1 VLPQGRYLSCTF
13 GVSPDASGQ
22 TRALLMRNRFLAS
35 EGGVRPTVL
44 ALGGAPDY
52 DERRRVLLE
61 RGLLSHHVGLLNLY
75 DHYREHGWG
84 DAEPTGEPLPDL
96 SARKVSEEAR
106 SDGTPWRVSY
116 RLPDTGRL
124 VYDYLRADGTP
135 FLRIP
140 RFGIA
145 ERSSWRA
152 TIHRI
157 GPDGLP
163 AGEFGSVGRFF
174 RHWIRE
180 LAEGHE
186 RTFLF
191 IDSRFVIP
199 HLVPLRAPD
208 IHVVYQMHNMH
219 LEPPRRWDS
228 DTNPVYR
235 RVLARIDD
243 MDAMVTLTER
253 QRDDIAARRGRT
265 SNMFV
270 VPNPVDVPDLPATPA
285 TRDPHRVTIM
295 ARLETQKRLVHAI
308 TAFQRVVE
316 AVPEARLDI
325 YGDGTQ
331 RDKLEREIDRADL
344 VGAVTL
350 RGFDP
355 AARDALWTSSAFL
368 MTSEYEGYPLSTLE
382 SMSHGCPVVSY
393 DIRYGPREQIA
404 DGVDGYVVPEGD
416 QAALAERVV
425 ELLRSPELVA
435 RMSTAARE
443 KVARYGPAEFVARWA
458 QVLRTV
464 VEQAPERTRIEDAQL
479 ELERLRLVRDRRWR
493 RRLANL
499 APGRVAAGGALEL
512 VGVLH
517 VKGRGD
523 LDAGRLQLAA
533 IREDSGEVVDVPLT
547 TQRAGDG
554 FLLSALVQLADVLPA
569 GESGA
574 ARLRLRL
581 VWRNASW
588 QTDVAVPAPDG
599 EVALSFGAGGVVQL
613 AR

>member
-1 VLPQGRYLSCTF
+1 MLPQGRYLSCTF
-13 GVSPDASGQ
+13 SVSPDMAGQ
-22 TRALLMRNRFLAS
+22 TRALLMRNRFLAG

-52 DERRRVLLE
+52 EERRRVLLE
-61 RGLLSHHVGLLNLY
+61 RGLLSEHVGLLNLY

-84 DAEPTGEPLPDL
+84 DVEPGGEPRPDL
-96 SARKVSEEAR
+96 GAPVAEETR
-106 SDGTPWRVSY
+106 PDGSPWRTSY
-116 RLPDTGRL
+116 REPGTGRV
-124 VYDYLRADGTP
+124 VYEYLRDDGTP

-140 RFGIA
+140 RFGTA
-145 ERSSWRA
+145 ERASWRC

-157 GPDGLP
+157 GPGGEPL
-163 AGEFGSVGRFF
+163 GEFASVGRFF
-174 RHWIRE
+174 RHWIRD
-180 LAEGHE
+180 LAAGHE

-228 DTNPVYR
+228 STHPVYR

-253 QRDDIAARRGRT
+253 QRDDIAERRGRT
-265 SNMFV
+265 SNLFV
-270 VPNPVDVPDLPATPA
+270 VANPVDLPDRPAPPA

-295 ARLETQKRLVHAI
+295 ARLETQKRLIHAI
-308 TAFQRVVE
+308 SAFQRVVE
-316 AVPEARLDI
+316 AVPDARLDI
-325 YGDGTQ
+325 YGEGSQ
-331 RDKLEREIDRADL
+331 RAKLQAEIERADL
-344 VGAVTL
+344 TGSVTL

-355 AARDALWTSSAFL
+355 AAREALWTSSAFL
-368 MTSEYEGYPLSTLE
+368 LTSEYEGYPLSTLE

-404 DGVDGYVVPEGD
+404 DGVDGFVVPEGD
-416 QAALAERVV
+416 QAALADRVI

-443 KVARYGPAEFVARWA
+443 KVARYGPAQFVERWA
-458 QVLRTV
+458 QVLRAV
-464 VEQAPERTRIEDAQL
+464 VEQAPARTRIEDARL
-479 ELERLRLVRDRRWR
+479 ELERLRLVRDRGWR

-499 APGRVAAGGALEL
+499 APGRVDAGAALEL
-512 VGVLH
+512 VGVLR
-517 VKGRGD
+517 VTGRGD
-523 LDAGRLQLAA
+523 LDAARLELAA
-533 IREDSGEVVDVPLT
+533 IREASGEVVDVPLT
-547 TQRAGDG
+547 VERASDG
-554 FLLSALVQLADVLPA
+554 FALSAQIRLADVLPA
-569 GESGA
+569 PGV

-581 VWRNASW
+581 IWRNAAW
-588 QTDVAVPAPDG
+588 QTDVAVPAADG
-599 EVALSFGAGGVVQL
+599 EIALSFGPGGVVQL
-613 AR
+613 VR

>member
-1 VLPQGRYLSCTF
+1 M
-13 GVSPDASGQ
+13 AGQ

-52 DERRRVLLE
+52 EERRQVLLE
-61 RGLLSHHVGLLNLY
+61 RGLLSEHVGLLNIY

-84 DAEPTGEPLPDL
+84 DAEPGGEPRPDL
-96 SARKVSEEAR
+96 GAPVAEETR
-106 SDGTPWRVSY
+106 PDGSPWRTSY
-116 RLPDTGRL
+116 REPGTGRV
-124 VYDYLRADGTP
+124 VYEYLRADGTP

-140 RFGIA
+140 RFGTA
-145 ERSSWRA
+145 ERASWRC

-157 GPDGLP
+157 GPG
-163 AGEFGSVGRFF
+163 GEPLGELSSVGRFF
-174 RHWIRE
+174 RQWIRD
-180 LAEGHE
+180 LAAGHE

-199 HLVPLRAPD
+199 HLVPLRARD

-228 DTNPVYR
+228 DTGPIYR

-253 QRDDIAARRGRT
+253 QRDDIAERRGRT

-270 VPNPVDVPDLPATPA
+270 VANPVDLPDPPATPVE
-285 TRDPHRVTIM
+285 RDPHRVTMM

-308 TAFQRVVE
+308 SAFQRVVE
-316 AVPEARLDI
+316 AVPQARLDI
-325 YGDGTQ
+325 YGEGSQ
-331 RDKLEREIDRADL
+331 RDKLQTEIERADL
-344 VGAVTL
+344 TGAVTL

-355 AARDALWTSSAFL
+355 AARDALWRSSAFL

-382 SMSHGCPVVSY
+382 AMSHGCPVVSY
-393 DIRYGPREQIA
+393 DIRYGPREQIS
-404 DGVDGYVVPEGD
+404 DGVDGFVVPEGD
-416 QAALAERVV
+416 QAALAGRVV

-435 RMSTAARE
+435 RMSEAARE

-458 QVLRTV
+458 QVLHAV
-464 VEQAPERTRIEDAQL
+464 VEQAPERTRVEDARL
-479 ELERLRLVRDRRWR
+479 ELKRLRLVRDRGWR

-499 APGRVAAGGALEL
+499 APGRVASAGALEL
-512 VGVLH
+512 AGVLH
-517 VKGRGD
+517 VTGRGD
-523 LDAGRLQLAA
+523 LDAARLELAA
-533 IREDSGEVVDVPLT
+533 IREDGEVVDVPLAVE
-547 TQRAGDG
+547 RAGDG
-554 FLLSALVQLADVLPA
+554 FVLSARVRLADVLPD
-569 GESGA
+569 SGA

-581 VWRNASW
+581 VWRNSAW
-588 QTDVAVPAPDG
+588 QTDVAVPPADG
-599 EVALSFGAGGVVQL
+599 EVALSFGRDGVVQL

>member
-1 VLPQGRYLSCTF
+1 MLPQGRYLSCTF
-13 GVSPDASGQ
+13 GVSPDMAGQ
-22 TRALLMRNRFLAS
+22 TRALLMRNRFLAG

-52 DERRRVLLE
+52 EERRQVLLE
-61 RGLLSHHVGLLNLY
+61 RGLLSEHVGLLNIY

-84 DAEPTGEPLPDL
+84 DAEPGGEPRPDL
-96 SARKVSEEAR
+96 GAPVAEETR
-106 SDGTPWRVSY
+106 PDGSPWRTSY
-116 RLPDTGRL
+116 REPGTGRV
-124 VYDYLRADGTP
+124 VYEYLRADGTP

-140 RFGIA
+140 RFGTA
-145 ERSSWRA
+145 ERATWRC

-157 GPDGLP
+157 GPGGQPL
-163 AGEFGSVGRFF
+163 GEFGSVGRFF
-174 RHWIRE
+174 RKWIRD
-180 LAEGHE
+180 LAAGHE

-228 DTNPVYR
+228 STHTVYR
-235 RVLARIDD
+235 RVLERIDD

-253 QRDDIAARRGRT
+253 QRDDIAERRGRT

-270 VPNPVDVPDLPATPA
+270 VPNPVDVPDLPASPRP
-285 TRDPHRVTIM
+285 RDPHRVTTM

-308 TAFQRVVE
+308 SAFQRVVE

-325 YGDGTQ
+325 YGEGSQ
-331 RDKLEREIDRADL
+331 RDKLQSEVERADL
-344 VGAVTL
+344 TGSVTL

-355 AARDALWTSSAFL
+355 AAREALWTSSAFL
-368 MTSEYEGYPLSTLE
+368 LTSEYEGYPLSTLE

-404 DGVDGYVVPEGD
+404 DGVDGFVVPEAD
-416 QAALAERVV
+416 QAALADRVV

-435 RMSTAARE
+435 RMSAAARE
-443 KVARYGPAEFVARWA
+443 KVARYGPAEFVERWA
-458 QVLRTV
+458 QILRAV
-464 VEQAPERTRIEDAQL
+464 VERAPERTRIEDAQL
-479 ELERLRLVRDRRWR
+479 ELRQLRLVRDRRWR

-499 APGRVAAGGALEL
+499 APGRVDAGGALEL
-512 VGVLH
+512 VGALH
-517 VKGRGD
+517 VNGRGD
-523 LDAGRLQLAA
+523 LDEGRLELAA
-533 IREDSGEVVDVPLT
+533 IREDSGEIIDVPLT
-547 TQRAGDG
+547 VGRAADG
-554 FLLSALVQLADVLPA
+554 FEFHARLRLADVLPA

-581 VWRNASW
+581 TWHNSAW
-588 QTDVAVPAPDG
+588 QTDIAVPAADG
-599 EVALSFGAGGVVQL
+599 EVALSFGPGGVVQL